1 MRAVLRDFAYL
12 LAYSEKAEAYGFVS
26 RVTVPLVT
34 LCLVFYVRAF
44 SSTLLEEVLGLLALF
59 TYELLL
65 VSQIRGLRGFLLG
78 LRLYV
83 LFIVLSSLVFLASSL
98 LGMLA
103 PDPITIPIAALRLLV
118 LFSALTLLLQVISLS
133 EWRAIFRK
141 LGLKSVAELY
151 SLVLLQLPLVLYY
164 LSESAVT
171 IKLKYRGKRLHR
183 VAVPLILLVAY
194 TSRGVLESY
203 LIYGVDHSGEL
214 KLSGERD
221 AVLYTSI
228 LVLVVVVL
236 LTQYLL

>member
-1 MRAVLRDFAYL
+1 MVLRDFAYL
-12 LAYSEKAEAYGFVS
+12 LMYSEKAEAYGLVS
-26 RVTVPLVT
+26 RMLAPLVT
-34 LCLVFYVRAF
+34 LCLVFYVRLF
-44 SSTLLEEVLGLLALF
+44 SNTLLEEILGLLAVF
-59 TYELLL
+59 TYELIL
-65 VSQIRGLRGFLLG
+65 VSQIRGLRGFLSG

-83 LFIVLSSLVFLASSL
+83 LFTVLSSLIFLASSL

-171 IKLKYRGKRLHR
+171 IKLKYKGKRLHR
-183 VAVPLILLVAY
+183 IAIPLILLVAY
-194 TSRGVLESY
+194 TSRSTLESY
-203 LIYGVDHSGEL
+203 LIYSGDYSEEL
-214 KLSGERD
+214 KLRGKRD
-221 AVLYTSI
+221 SVLYTSI
-228 LVLVVVVL
+228 LVLIAVVL
-236 LTQYLL
+236 LPQYLL